1 MTAEINTNG
10 KLSRELARAVTR
22 ADFVREQNRIIFGDD
37 ALRNSPAQK
46 DDGKPLNTLI
56 SPKAEETENSPDF
69 HQSAR
74 QQAQS
79 QFLTETAEEIT
90 ESKLPK
96 YTKDGQIFP
105 TDYNSGTEPQ
115 TLYRISTAQAHD
127 ITQKLQPVTFLQETM
142 QTS

>member
-37 ALRNSPAQK
+37 VQKNVPAQK
-46 DDGKPLNTLI
+46 DDGKPLNTLA
-56 SPKAEETENSPDF
+56 SPKTEETENLQNF

-79 QFLTETAEEIT
+79 QFLMETAEEIT
-90 ESKLPK
+90 ESKVPK

-115 TLYRISTAQAHD
+115 TL
-127 ITQKLQPVTFLQETM
+127 
-142 QTS
+142 

>member
-22 ADFVREQNRIIFGDD
+22 ADFARERNRIIFGDD
-37 ALRNSPAQK
+37 VLRNSPAPK
-46 DDGKPLNTLI
+46 GDGRPLNTLT

-105 TDYNSGTEPQ
+105 TDYNSGTESHGSVKII
-115 TLYRISTAQAHD
+115 L
-127 ITQKLQPVTFLQETM
+127 
-142 QTS
+142 

>member
-10 KLSRELARAVTR
+10 KLSRELAGAVPQ
-22 ADFVREQNRIIFGDD
+22 ADFARERNRIILGDD
-37 ALRNSPAQK
+37 VLRNSPAPK
-46 DDGKPLNTLI
+46 GDGRPLNTLA
-56 SPKAEETENSPDF
+56 SPKTEETENLQNF

-79 QFLTETAEEIT
+79 KFLTETAEEIT

-105 TDYNSGTEPQ
+105 TDYNSGTESHVSVKII
-115 TLYRISTAQAHD
+115 L
-127 ITQKLQPVTFLQETM
+127 
-142 QTS
+142 